1 MQESIGSRPSDAA
14 ALPTLSWDRSVPRN
28 LVHRKSIAEV
38 LLTDG
43 HVLGEGRYL
52 LAAQW
57 SRSHTTFRP
66 GSGDRHDPLLIAET
80 LRQGCLY
87 LCQRFLGVPA
97 TSRAV
102 IKTIGFRLDT
112 DTEPVVGYGATD
124 VTCRARV
131 YDVRREEGIAFP
143 VALSVGLQLSAGD
156 AEFGS
161 AEGRARIL
169 AEDEYR
175 RLRGARAGVLPAPG
189 EDIRRLPPAAV
200 SASAPG
206 GVMVARDGTGSLRV
220 TPGDPRHPLFFD
232 HPSDHIP
239 GMVLL
244 EAARQAVCLASGD
257 TSGRLTGC
265 RMTASRF
272 TDWDPPAYVACEPA
286 GEGWAFRV
294 NQGGGVTASG
304 ELWVAPGPRPVAAEL
319 QPR

>member
-1 MQESIGSRPSDAA
+1 MKESTGSPPSDTAV
-14 ALPTLSWDRSVPRN
+14 PTLSWDRSVPRN

-43 HVLGEGRYL
+43 HALGDGRYL

-87 LCQRFLGVPA
+87 LCQRFLEVPG
-97 TSRAV
+97 TSRSV
-102 IKTIGFRLDT
+102 IKTIGFRLDPA
-112 DTEPVVGYGATD
+112 TEPVVGYGATD

-131 YDVRREEGIAFP
+131 YDVRRVEGLPHP
-143 VALSVGLQLSAGD
+143 VALSLRLELAAGD

-175 RLRGARAGVLPAPG
+175 GLRGARSGVLPAPG
-189 EDIRRLPPAAV
+189 EDIRRLPPTDV
-200 SASAPG
+200 SAAAPG

-220 TPGDPRHPLFFD
+220 APADLRHPLFFD

-244 EAARQAVCLASGD
+244 EAARQAACLTSGD

-272 TDWDPPAYVACEPA
+272 TDWDPPAYVACEPM

-294 NQGGGVTASG
+294 TQGGGVTASG
-304 ELWVAPGPRPVAAEL
+304 GLWLEP
-319 QPR
+319 

>member
-1 MQESIGSRPSDAA
+1 MKESTGSPPSDTAA
-14 ALPTLSWDRSVPRN
+14 VPALSWDRSVPRD

-43 HVLGEGRYL
+43 HALGEGRYL

-80 LRQGCLY
+80 LRQSCLY
-87 LCQRFLGVPA
+87 LCRRFLGVPA
-97 TSRAV
+97 TSRSV
-102 IKTIGFRLDT
+102 IKTIGFRLDPA
-112 DTEPVVGYGATD
+112 TEPVVGYGATD

-131 YDVRREEGIAFP
+131 YDVRRVEGLPHP
-143 VALSVGLQLSAGD
+143 VALSLRLELAAGD

-169 AEDEYR
+169 TEDEYSG
-175 RLRGARAGVLPAPG
+175 LRGTRAGALPAPG
-189 EDIRRLPPAAV
+189 EDIRRLPPADV
-200 SASAPG
+200 SAAAPG
-206 GVMVARDGTGSLRV
+206 GVMIARDGTGPLRV
-220 TPGDPRHPLFFD
+220 APADLHHPLFFD

-244 EAARQAVCLASGD
+244 EAARQAACLTSGD
-257 TSGRLTGC
+257 TSARLTGC

-272 TDWDPPAYVACEPA
+272 TDWDPPAYVACEPV
-286 GEGWAFRV
+286 GEGWEFRV
-294 NQGGGVTASG
+294 TQGGAVTAAGS
-304 ELWVAPGPRPVAAEL
+304 LWWA
-319 QPR
+319 

>member
-1 MQESIGSRPSDAA
+1 MKESTEPPPFGTTAV
-14 ALPTLSWDRSVPRN
+14 PTLSWDRSVPRN

-43 HVLGEGRYL
+43 HALGEGRYL

-66 GSGDRHDPLLIAET
+66 GSGDRHDPLLVAET

-87 LCQRFLGVPA
+87 LCQRFLGVPRE
-97 TSRAV
+97 SRTV
-102 IKTIGFRLDT
+102 IKTVGFRLDT
-112 DTEPVVGYGATD
+112 AKEPVVGYGATD

-131 YDVRREEGIAFP
+131 YDVRREEGLAWP
-143 VALSVGLQLSAGD
+143 VALSVKLQLSAGD

-169 AEDEYR
+169 SEDDYKL
-175 RLRGARAGVLPAPG
+175 LRGARAGVLPAPG
-189 EDIRRLPPAAV
+189 EEVRRLPPTAV
-200 SASAPG
+200 SASVPG

-220 TPGDPRHPLFFD
+220 APADLRHPLFFD

-244 EAARQAVCLASGD
+244 EAARQAACLASGD

-272 TDWDPPAYVACEPA
+272 TDWDPPAYVGCEPVA
-286 GEGWAFRV
+286 DGWAFRV
-294 NQGGGVTASG
+294 TQGGDETASG
-304 ELWVAPGPRPVAAEL
+304 ELWLADSG
-319 QPR
+319 Q

>member
-1 MQESIGSRPSDAA
+1 MKESTGSPPFATAA
-14 ALPTLSWDRSVPRN
+14 IPTLSWDRSVPRN

-43 HVLGEGRYL
+43 LALDEGRYL

-87 LCQRFLGVPA
+87 LCQRFLGVPRR
-97 TSRAV
+97 SRAV
-102 IKTIGFRLDT
+102 IKTIGFRLDPA
-112 DTEPVVGYGATD
+112 TEPVVGYGATD
-124 VTCRARV
+124 VTCRATV
-131 YDVRREEGIAFP
+131 YDVRRVEGLPYP
-143 VALSVGLQLSAGD
+143 VALSLRLELAAGD

-169 AEDEYR
+169 TEDEYGA
-175 RLRGARAGVLPAPG
+175 LRGARAGALPPPG
-189 EDIRRLPPAAV
+189 EDVRRLPPAAV
-200 SASAPG
+200 SASASG

-220 TPGDPRHPLFFD
+220 APADLRHPLFFD

-244 EAARQAVCLASGD
+244 EAARQAVCLTSGN

-272 TDWDPPAYVACEPA
+272 TDWDPPAYVACEP
-286 GEGWAFRV
+286 GEEGWEFGV
-294 NQGGGVTASG
+294 TQGGAVTASG
-304 ELWVAPGPRPVAAEL
+304 VLWWEPV
-319 QPR
+319 PND